1 MIYLDNAATTMIDPV
16 VLEAM
21 LPYLT
26 EQYGNAGTLYKL
38 GRNAASAVQNAR
50 SQVARMFSCKE
61 DNIIFTSGGSEGN
74 NTVFKGVAA
83 KLKEAGKLH
92 IVVSAIEHD
101 SVLRAAESLIKD
113 GFYITYVKP
122 DAEGCITFEAVEKA
136 ITPATGLVSVM
147 FANNEIGSVSDVM
160 AIGKICQ
167 EKGILFHCDCVQAAG
182 QFDLDVET
190 NMIDFAT
197 VSSHKIHGPKG
208 IGALYVRDREL
219 ISPLIHGGHEQEFGL
234 RGGTENVASIVGFGK
249 ACELVANDLAE
260 HMLKVSTLKQ
270 DFVKALAD
278 AMPGN
283 RLSDN
288 GIYVNGYTYLN
299 PGKVLSLRIDGIF
312 GESLVLEMD
321 GLDVCISAGSAC
333 RSHEAA
339 PSHVLSALGLN
350 DTQARNSVR
359 ISFSR
364 FNTKEEVEQAAIIM
378 AECIQTLR
386 SIQETMAQDEAEM
399 GRVFDGGEEI

>member
-1 MIYLDNAATTMIDPV
+1 MVRPSFQTRIWYSYIWLTNGVIPYPIPAFLVLLVALAVGLGECFHDGLGQPTTLHPMSIVIPGEKLV
-16 VLEAM
+16 GGLAVLIA
-21 LPYLT
+21 
-26 EQYGNAGTLYKL
+26 
-38 GRNAASAVQNAR
+38 
-50 SQVARMFSCKE
+50 
-61 DNIIFTSGGSEGN
+61 
-74 NTVFKGVAA
+74 
-83 KLKEAGKLH
+83 
-92 IVVSAIEHD
+92 HD
-101 SVLRAAESLIKD
+101 SIVIDDDAVLALHLSR
-113 GFYITYVKP
+113 
-122 DAEGCITFEAVEKA
+122 

>member
-101 SVLRAAESLIKD
+101 SVLRAAESIIKD

-208 IGALYVRDREL
+208 
-219 ISPLIHGGHEQEFGL
+219 